1 MDDWDFVVPELE
13 VVGPVVMDSVVMESV
28 VKEIVVVGIAVVV
41 GGGVVVHGPGV
52 QEGFTGTV
60 HVLVEVQS
68 ASVMSS
74 DARQQ
79 SALKLKVPKN
89 VINQDVFFTPLAHSA
104 YKFIQNL
111 LERIFKNFFSSF
123 KF

>member
-13 VVGPVVMDSVVMESV
+13 VVGPVVMESVVRESVVME
-28 VKEIVVVGIAVVV
+28 IAVVV

-79 SALKLKVPKN
+79 SALK
-89 VINQDVFFTPLAHSA
+89 F
-104 YKFIQNL
+104 
-111 LERIFKNFFSSF
+111 
-123 KF
+123 

>member
-13 VVGPVVMDSVVMESV
+13 VVEPVVMESV
-28 VKEIVVVGIAVVV
+28 VRESVVMEIVVVGIAVVV

-79 SALKLKVPKN
+79 SALKFLQVPNTCYK
-89 VINQDVFFTPLAHSA
+89 TGCLLHPLGT
-104 YKFIQNL
+104 F
-111 LERIFKNFFSSF
+111 RI
-123 KF
+123 

>member
-13 VVGPVVMDSVVMESV
+13 VVEPVVMESV
-28 VKEIVVVGIAVVV
+28 VRESVVMEIVVVGIAVVV

-79 SALKLKVPKN
+79 SALKLKVPNTCNK
-89 VINQDVFFTPLAHSA
+89 TGCLLHPLGTFR
-104 YKFIQNL
+104 K
-111 LERIFKNFFSSF
+111 
-123 KF
+123 

>member
-13 VVGPVVMDSVVMESV
+13 VVGPVVMESVVRESVVM
-28 VKEIVVVGIAVVV
+28 EIVVVGISVVV

-79 SALKLKVPKN
+79 SATSFAITVPWL
-89 VINQDVFFTPLAHSA
+89 T
-104 YKFIQNL
+104 
-111 LERIFKNFFSSF
+111 SSPAMNGL
-123 KF
+123 